1 MEYELE
7 TLVPDIDD
15 HIFDVENNGDDDIGD
30 EEEETTINKG
40 AIVSRICLTDL
51 VEMGWNKLQEI
62 NVKKVRMVV
71 NEWVQWKRKTARYI
85 MDRAAAMKQELI
97 TTTIPL
103 KQDTVKDS
111 EWVVYLCKLRY
122 GYYN

>member
-71 NEWVQWKRKTARYI
+71 NE
-85 MDRAAAMKQELI
+85 
-97 TTTIPL
+97 
-103 KQDTVKDS
+103 
-111 EWVVYLCKLRY
+111 
-122 GYYN
+122 